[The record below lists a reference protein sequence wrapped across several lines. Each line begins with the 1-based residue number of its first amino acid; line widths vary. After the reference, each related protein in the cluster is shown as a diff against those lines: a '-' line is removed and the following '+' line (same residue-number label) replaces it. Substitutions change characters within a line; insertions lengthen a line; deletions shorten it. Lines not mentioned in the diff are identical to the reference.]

1 MIIYPAIDIKGGR
14 CVRLRQGIAEQETL
28 YYNDPAEPALLWKK
42 AGSLWVH
49 VVDLDGAFSGAPQN
63 WLAVEKIA
71 ATGLRVQMG
80 GGLRTIMDVQR
91 AFEAGVARVV
101 IGTQAAADPVF
112 LENLLNQYGDKIA
125 VGVDAKDGMV
135 AVRGW
140 VDTTDINALDLAGQ
154 VEAKGGST
162 IIYTDISRDG
172 MLSGP
177 NFEAQKQM
185 LSAVKLDVIAS
196 GGVSSASD
204 IEKFRQMAIEHP
216 NLNGVIIGRALYEG
230 KVDLKEVLES
240 GN

>member
-28 YYNDPAEPALLWKK
+28 YYDDPAEPALLWKE
-42 AGSLWVH
+42 AGAIWVH
-49 VVDLDGAFSGAPQN
+49 VVDLDGAFTGAPQN
-63 WLAVEKIA
+63 WQAVEKIA

-80 GGLRTIMDVQR
+80 GGLRTTMDVQR
-91 AFEAGVARVV
+91 AFEVGAARVV
-101 IGTQAAADPVF
+101 VGTQAAADPIF
-112 LENLLNQYGDKIA
+112 LENLLNQHGDKIA
-125 VGVDAKDGMV
+125 VGIDAKDGMV

-154 VEAKGGST
+154 VEAKGVST

-177 NFEAQKQM
+177 NFEAQRQM
-185 LSAVKLDVIAS
+185 LSSVKLNVIAS

-204 IEKFRQMAIEHP
+204 VEKFRQMAKKHP
-216 NLNGVIIGRALYEG
+216 NIYGVIIGRALYE
-230 KVDLKEVLES
+230 
-240 GN
+240 

>member
-1 MIIYPAIDIKGGR
+1 M
-14 CVRLRQGIAEQETL
+14 RLRQGIAEQETL
-28 YYNDPAEPALLWKK
+28 YYDDPAEPALLWKE
-42 AGSLWVH
+42 AGAIWVH

-63 WLAVEKIA
+63 WQAVEKIA
-71 ATGLRVQMG
+71 ATGFRVQMG
-80 GGLRTIMDVQR
+80 GGLRTAADVQR
-91 AFEAGVARVV
+91 AFEAGAARVV
-101 IGTQAAADPVF
+101 VGTLAAEDTDF
-112 LENLLNQYGDKIA
+112 LEKLLNQHGDKIA
-125 VGVDAKDGMV
+125 VGIDAKDGMV

-140 VDTTDINALDLAGQ
+140 VDTTDINALDLACQ
-154 VEAKGGST
+154 VEAKGVST

-204 IEKFRQMAIEHP
+204 IEKFRQMAKEHP

-230 KVDLKEVLES
+230 KVDLREVLE
-240 GN
+240 